1 MAQVL
6 CFARIKRRLL
16 FLGDAARSAGH
27 YPVHCKSLRAALRRM
42 RTRAI
47 AIVIVEYRPE
57 DFTLVKILA
66 AAKSSREIP
75 VIVVSSHLTAA
86 FRLCHA
92 LADLYLEEPV
102 SQREL
107 ASFLD
112 LLMGTEA
119 PRHAVKKANEHLLT
133 ADMPIQAAFAFRP
146 MPIVGHL
153 EGSSHLSAHTK
164 FEVKP

>member
-6 CFARIKRRLL
+6 CFGRNKRQLL
-16 FLGDAARSAGH
+16 FLSDAARSAGH
-27 YPVHCKSLRAALRRM
+27 YPVRCKSLRAALRRM
-42 RTRAI
+42 RTGAI
-47 AIVIVEYRPE
+47 ATVIVEYRPG
-57 DFTLVKILA
+57 DFTLVKLLA

-86 FRLCHA
+86 FRLCQS
-92 LADLYLEEPV
+92 LADLYLEEPA

-107 ASFLD
+107 AGFVD
-112 LLMGTEA
+112 LLLGAEA
-119 PRHAVKKANEHLLT
+119 PRHAVEQANEHLLP
-133 ADMPIQAAFAFRP
+133 ADMPIHAAFASRT

-153 EGSSHLSAHTK
+153 EGSSHLSAHTN